1 MNKFMKKKNRDLRR
15 KFRIKKKIKAN
26 KEKYRL
32 CISKSNSYFYA
43 QIIDDKNGHTLL
55 GISTINKEFSDLKNK
70 SNKEAA
76 KALGK
81 YIAEKALSNKIED
94 VVFDRNGYLFHGK
107 IKAFVDSA
115 TENGLKFR
123 RSENV

>member
-1 MNKFMKKKNRDLRR
+1 MNKFMRKKNRDLRR
-15 KFRIKKKIKAN
+15 KFRIKKKIKTN

-32 CISKSNSYFYA
+32 CFNKSNSNFYA
-43 QIIDDKNGHTLL
+43 QIIDDQKGHTLL
-55 GISTINKEFSDLKNK
+55 GLSTLNKEFSNLKNR

-81 YIAEKALSNKIED
+81 SIAEKAASKKID
-94 VVFDRNGYLFHGK
+94 NVVFDRNGYLFHGK
-107 IKAFVDSA
+107 IKAFVDAA